1 MLAALAASS
10 PAQGMVHIAAVNA
23 DKFKT
28 FLYRYK
34 ITMYPA
40 ISIFAKYKHSPRRYK
55 GESSMCI
62 CTYVCVYACM
72 CMDCVTG
79 EDTCPARSTGVRS
92 LWSRICFRRTFQKQF
107 PFVFCCHSVSCL
119 TLWNFQYAFCGNTAL
134 GKPLEVLESFFHG
147 INKMAPSFGLR
158 VQRNVHNTPSAVWT
172 TQHEADGIH
181 WPWMW

>member
-62 CTYVCVYACM
+62 CVRVDVCVHIHMYIRMCVCM
-72 CMDCVTG
+72 YV
-79 EDTCPARSTGVRS
+79 
-92 LWSRICFRRTFQKQF
+92 
-107 PFVFCCHSVSCL
+107 
-119 TLWNFQYAFCGNTAL
+119 
-134 GKPLEVLESFFHG
+134 HG
-147 INKMAPSFGLR
+147 LCY
-158 VQRNVHNTPSAVWT
+158 W
-172 TQHEADGIH
+172 
-181 WPWMW
+181 